1 MMRGKTI
8 TVRGVLCA
16 ALACVVA
23 VCLAVGLSACGGA
36 GAQDADAVL
45 NAFDEQVA
53 TMPKMG
59 DEEIMELVGSRYWG
73 ILEESDVE
81 PTKLCS
87 ALFSQLKCSDAQ
99 VSFDGSG
106 ATVTVT
112 ATNVD
117 LEKAIAKL
125 KKRCKGE
132 LTSTGLIG
140 LLTSEGQKSLAQTLA
155 PAALDILSDENVPT
169 KTCKAKIRMMRDE
182 NGDWVF
188 VDKGDAINR
197 LFGKVDWEKLLT
209 SE

>member
-1 MMRGKTI
+1 M
-8 TVRGVLCA
+8 
-16 ALACVVA
+16 
-23 VCLAVGLSACGGA
+23 
-36 GAQDADAVL
+36 
-45 NAFDEQVA
+45 
-53 TMPKMG
+53 
-59 DEEIMELVGSRYWG
+59 
-73 ILEESDVE
+73 E

>member
-8 TVRGVLCA
+8 AVRGVLCA

-23 VCLAVGLSACGGA
+23 ACLAVGLSACGGA

-132 LTSTGLIG
+132 LS
-140 LLTSEGQKSLAQTLA
+140 
-155 PAALDILSDENVPT
+155 
-169 KTCKAKIRMMRDE
+169 MMRDE

-197 LFGKVDWEKLLT
+197 LFGNVDWVKLLT